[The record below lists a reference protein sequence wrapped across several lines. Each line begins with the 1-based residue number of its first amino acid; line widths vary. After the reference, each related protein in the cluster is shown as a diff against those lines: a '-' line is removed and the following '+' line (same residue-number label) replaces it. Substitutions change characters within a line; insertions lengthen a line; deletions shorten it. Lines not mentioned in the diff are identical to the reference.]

1 MNDDKKIGL
10 FATIISTVLIVV
22 GAICFMLILGNGD
35 PSDYKIVDFDSVDAM
50 ESAASGANSVINFSL
65 NMTYIAM
72 VVAVILVLGFG
83 VYHFANN
90 VKGNMTVLYGVL
102 AIAVVFAISYV
113 LADDQL
119 AGASPKLLAAT
130 SPSTITNVDM
140 GIYSF
145 LILFFV
151 AIGAIIWAEVSNVI
165 K

>member
-10 FATIISTVLIVV
+10 VATIFATFFIVV
-22 GAICFMLILGNGD
+22 GAICFALIIGNGD
-35 PSDYKIVDFDSVDAM
+35 PSDYKIVDFDSVEAM
-50 ESAASGANSVINFSL
+50 KSAESSAVSVINFSL
-65 NMTYIAM
+65 NITYVALFL
-72 VVAVILVLGFG
+72 AVIFVLAFG
-83 VYHFANN
+83 IYHFANN
-90 VKGNMTVLYGVL
+90 IKGNMTVLYGVL
-102 AIAVVFAISYV
+102 ALVVVFLISYL

-119 AGASPKLLAAT
+119 AGASPKLLASV